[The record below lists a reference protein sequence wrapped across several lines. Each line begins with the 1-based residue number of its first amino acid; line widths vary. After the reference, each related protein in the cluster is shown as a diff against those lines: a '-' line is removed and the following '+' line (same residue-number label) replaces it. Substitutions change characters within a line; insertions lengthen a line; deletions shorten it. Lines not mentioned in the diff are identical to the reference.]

1 MIKSDRWIIRMCR
14 ERRMIEPCEDRQVK
28 MVDGKPVISYGVSS
42 YGYDIRV
49 GRHFKIL
56 DPARL
61 RISSPLVG
69 KEARSAGGGD
79 VVGVLPPSQPSPTR
93 GGGVFIDP
101 KNFDVRRFC
110 DFEGDVCVIPPHGMA
125 IAQSLEYFRIPR
137 EVLVICS
144 GKSTYSRC
152 GVLVS
157 IAPLEPEWEG
167 RLTFSITN
175 TTALPAKVYAEEGI
189 AQILFLESDEVCQT
203 SYADKQGKYQRQ
215 TAFTPPKV

>member
-1 MIKSDRWIIRMCR
+1 MAEKS
-14 ERRMIEPCEDRQVK
+14 RMIEPFESKQVK
-28 MVDGKPVISYGVSS
+28 VVEAPSGPKPVISYGVSS

-49 GRHFKIL
+49 ARSFQVL
-56 DPARL
+56 DPA
-61 RISSPLVG
+61 
-69 KEARSAGGGD
+69 KQTAGI
-79 VVGVLPPSQPSPTR
+79 V
-93 GGGVFIDP
+93 DP
-101 KNFDVRRFC
+101 KNFDTSAYE
-110 DFEGDVCVIPPHGMA
+110 DFEGEVCVIPPHGMA
-125 IAQSLEYFRIPR
+125 IAQSYEYFRIPR
-137 EVLVICS
+137 EVLVICN

-189 AQILFLESDEVCQT
+189 AQILFLESDEVCET
-203 SYADKQGKYQRQ
+203 SYADKKGKYQRQ

>member
-1 MIKSDRWIIRMCR
+1 MIKSDRWIVRMSQ
-14 ERRMIEPCEDRQVK
+14 ERRMIEPFEARQVK
-28 MVDGKPVISYGVSS
+28 VIETPAGPKPVISFGVSS

-49 GRHFKIL
+49 ARTFKVL
-56 DPARL
+56 DPARQKM
-61 RISSPLVG
+61 G
-69 KEARSAGGGD
+69 
-79 VVGVLPPSQPSPTR
+79 VV
-93 GGGVFIDP
+93 DP
-101 KNFDVRRFC
+101 KNFDAGAFQ

-125 IAQSLEYFRIPR
+125 IAQSHEYFRIPR
-137 EVLVICS
+137 EVLVVCQ
-144 GKSTYSRC
+144 GKSTYARC
-152 GVLVS
+152 GIQVS

-175 TTALPAKVYAEEGI
+175 TTALPARVYAEEGI

>member
-1 MIKSDRWIIRMCR
+1 VIKSDGWITRTAL
-14 ERRMIEPCEDRQVK
+14 EKGMIEPFEAKQVK
-28 MVDGKPVISYGVSS
+28 VIATPSGPKSVISFGVSS

-49 GRHFKIL
+49 ARSFKVL
-56 DPARL
+56 DPAKQL
-61 RISSPLVG
+61 TGMV
-69 KEARSAGGGD
+69 
-79 VVGVLPPSQPSPTR
+79 
-93 GGGVFIDP
+93 DP
-101 KNFDVRRFC
+101 KNFDSSAFE

-125 IAQSLEYFRIPR
+125 IAQSFEYFRIPR
-137 EVLVICS
+137 EVLVVCN

-152 GVLVS
+152 GIIVS

-167 RLTFSITN
+167 RLTFSIMN

-189 AQILFLESDEVCQT
+189 AQILFLESDEVCKT

>member
-1 MIKSDRWIIRMCR
+1 MIKSDRWIIRMGR
-14 ERRMIEPCEDRQVK
+14 EKQMIEPFEAKQVK
-28 MVDGKPVISYGVSS
+28 VLDTPAVRKPVISYGVSS

-49 GRHFKIL
+49 ARHFKIL
-56 DPARL
+56 DPAKQKTGL
-61 RISSPLVG
+61 
-69 KEARSAGGGD
+69 
-79 VVGVLPPSQPSPTR
+79 
-93 GGGVFIDP
+93 IDP
-101 KNFDVRRFC
+101 KKFDVSSFE
-110 DFEGDVCVIPPHGMA
+110 DFDGDVCVIPPHGMV

-144 GKSTYSRC
+144 GKSTYARC
-152 GVLVS
+152 GILVS

-175 TTALPAKVYAEEGI
+175 TTPLPAKVYAEEGI